1 MLNQFL
7 KVTELEAVFN
17 QNNVPTLQEES
28 ILEDPQ
34 LAQAMRE
41 GTKVVHRA
49 AETSVFTR

>member
-1 MLNQFL
+1 MAQLENLFGEKQP
-7 KVTELEAVFN
+7 TEE
-17 QNNVPTLQEES
+17 P